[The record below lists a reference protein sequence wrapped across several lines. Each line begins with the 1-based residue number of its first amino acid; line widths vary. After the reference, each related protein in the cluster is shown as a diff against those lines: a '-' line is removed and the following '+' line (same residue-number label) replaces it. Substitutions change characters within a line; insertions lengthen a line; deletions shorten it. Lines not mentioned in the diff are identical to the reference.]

1 MFFEGSEKK
10 IEILLKPGTT
20 PLRRHPDID
29 WHHVV
34 SLARAT
40 VLSTVSNELC
50 DAYLLSESSLF
61 VFQHRVVMITCGTT
75 SLVAAVEEMLRTFN
89 RDDILFLMYERK
101 NELSPE
107 DQHSDYEEDARRL
120 RRFVPGNTTIFGKEN
135 DHYVAVF
142 HYGPDCQPQATDMTL
157 EVLMHEIDREAAA
170 PFMQADI
177 GKPALYERT
186 GVNRIFDEFAI
197 DDFIFDPMGYS
208 LNGICEREYYTFHIT
223 PQSECSYA
231 SFETNR
237 VFGEGELE
245 ATLNKVL
252 AIFRPR
258 IVTAVYFDKNAA
270 GIAVPTGYSA
280 RTASQQ
286 RFCGFDVLFANY
298 RKA

>member
-10 IEILLKPGTT
+10 IEILLKPDTT
-20 PLRRHPDID
+20 ALRRHPDID

-61 VFQHRVVMITCGTT
+61 VFEHRVVMITCGTT
-75 SLVAAVEEMLRTFN
+75 SLVAAVEEMLRTFSS
-89 RDDILFLMYERK
+89 DDILFLMYERK

-142 HYGPDCQPQATDMTL
+142 HYGPDCTPQPNDMTL
-157 EVLMHEIDREAAA
+157 EVLMHEIDAEAAA
-170 PFMQADI
+170 PFMQPQI
-177 GKPALYERT
+177 GKPALYAQT
-186 GVNRIFDEFAI
+186 GVDRIFNDFAI

-208 LNGICEREYYTFHIT
+208 LNGIHGREYYSFHIT

-237 VFGEGELE
+237 EFAEGELD
-245 ATLNKVL
+245 AVLAKVL

-258 IVTAVYFDKNAA
+258 IFTAVYFDKNASGIHAPA
-270 GIAVPTGYSA
+270 GYTA
-280 RTASQQ
+280 RSDSQQ

-298 RKA
+298 RQV